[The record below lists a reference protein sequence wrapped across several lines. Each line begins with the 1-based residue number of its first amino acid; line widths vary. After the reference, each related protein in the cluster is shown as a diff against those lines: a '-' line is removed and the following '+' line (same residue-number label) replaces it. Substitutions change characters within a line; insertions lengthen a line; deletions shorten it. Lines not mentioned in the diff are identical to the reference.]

1 MDNSTLRFCHT
12 VHIETTAAPNGKS
25 HMRRFDLRN
34 QIQAGTKEAC
44 RRMGFPRR
52 TNSSVLVQEEAGIH
66 VGISPDL
73 PKTAQHAA
81 SVMLEKYQRWMKRG
95 RYDAWGRYKRHHFVI
110 AVGGGNTLK
119 AQYRA
124 MVDNHHADIDWLN
137 HVRFFFLE
145 ESSGEKN
152 WASAEQSLIMN
163 FIVPLAQ
170 RLIKTKGLRTIA
182 GDLKLDF
189 PADEDDIIDQMIANM
204 INPINL
210 AEVKKALDGN
220 NHRLAL
226 KLARGESER
235 YQREIQN
242 KLGDSMEFHYIIS
255 GIGKNGTL
263 GAFAP
268 YTPELSI
275 KEPGVVVLQ
284 QGKEAL
290 RVALNRGVLISAD
303 YVSLIV
309 SGNLKLRALGRF
321 EMAETTDFEQT
332 VMETPL
338 RMLRETVDIAE
349 KVYIFADQQSLHFDE
364 TVFEYSENGV
374 TMQNKAETREGE
386 ENNGV
391 HILLLHGFM
400 GLFSYTNLLV
410 RLPSAWTV
418 SALHRG
424 SHAKTLNDNE
434 IFPHYALVLR
444 KAILKIWQQG
454 RPAPIVGHSI
464 AGIIMDHLLLSI
476 GSDYD
481 APITPYAKLKGD
493 NKQLVDALRASGI
506 IYLATSAPTDAVHT
520 GENVKSAISHYRK
533 NTSLDYSGFDKTYIH
548 HHGRLES
555 SEDAAVKDSDSLARL
570 GKFLNTRTAEPV
582 VNSFNMVMRYL
593 LNNKTVQQRML
604 NTNIPY
610 VLRLV
615 GNRLLKTASFYGLF
629 KEVDAALHNPVEYQQ
644 RHVKA
649 LDVILAYDIPLLS
662 IIHQDDFLVS
672 AGRHK
677 EEHDYLVA
685 KRKKKEGVSREQ
697 DLQIPARYLMLRR
710 ETKVLPAD
718 PLNPHLLIMA
728 TSNEGN
734 NMARKI
740 TAAMTRFVNENV
752 ARATKK
758 GAIKPLTSVRKWTRD
773 NRPARPRRKSKVA

>member
-1 MDNSTLRFCHT
+1 
-12 VHIETTAAPNGKS
+12 
-25 HMRRFDLRN
+25 MRRFDLHH
-34 QIQAGTKEAC
+34 QIKARAREAC
-44 RRMGFPRR
+44 RRIGLPRR
-52 TNSSVLVQEEAGIH
+52 SSSSVLVQEEAGIH

-73 PKTAQHAA
+73 PETAQHAA
-81 SVMLEKYQRWMKRG
+81 SVMLEKYRRWLKRG

-152 WASAEQSLIMN
+152 WASAEQSLVMN

-170 RLIKTKGLRTIA
+170 ILIKSKGLRAIA
-182 GDLKLDF
+182 EDLKLNF
-189 PADEDDIIDQMIANM
+189 PADEDDVIDQMIASM

-242 KLGDSMEFHYIIS
+242 KLGDSMQFHYIIS

-268 YTPELSI
+268 YTPELRI
-275 KEPGVVVLQ
+275 KEPGVVVLK
-284 QGKEAL
+284 QGQGAL

-321 EMAETTDFEQT
+321 EMAETADFEQT

-338 RMLRETVDIAE
+338 RMLRETHEIAE
-349 KVYIFADQQSLHFDE
+349 KVTIFANQQSLHFDE

-374 TMQNKAETREGE
+374 TMQNKAETRDGE
-386 ENNGV
+386 ENNGI

-424 SHAKTLNDNE
+424 SHAKTLPNDE
-434 IFPHYALVLR
+434 IFPYYARVLR

-464 AGIIMDHLLLSI
+464 AGVMLDHLLLSI
-476 GSDYD
+476 ASDND

-506 IYLATSAPTDAVHT
+506 IYLASWAPTDAVHT
-520 GENVKSAISHYRK
+520 GKNVRNVISHRRQ
-533 NTSLDYSGFDKTYIH
+533 NTPLDYSGFDKTYSH
-548 HHGRLES
+548 NHGRLEP
-555 SEDAAVKDSDSLARL
+555 SEDAAVKDSDSLSRL
-570 GKFLNTRTAEPV
+570 GKFLDTRAAEPM
-582 VNSFNMVMRYL
+582 VNSFNMLMRYL

-629 KEVDAALHNPVEYQQ
+629 KEVDAALHNPVEYQR
-644 RHVKA
+644 RHLKA
-649 LDVILAYDIPLLS
+649 LDVILEYDIPLLS

-672 AGRHK
+672 ARRHK
-677 EEHDYLVA
+677 EEHEYLLA

-710 ETKVLPAD
+710 ETEVLPAD

-734 NMARKI
+734 SMARQI
-740 TAAMTRFVNENV
+740 TSAMTRFVNENV

-758 GAIKPLTSVRKWTRD
+758 GAVKPLASVRKWTRE
-773 NRPARPRRKSKVA
+773 NRPARPGRKSKVA

>member
-1 MDNSTLRFCHT
+1 
-12 VHIETTAAPNGKS
+12 
-25 HMRRFDLRN
+25 MRRFNLRN
-34 QIQAGTKEAC
+34 QITARTREAC
-44 RRMGFPRR
+44 RRIGLPRS
-52 TNSSVLVQEEAGIH
+52 THSSVLVQEEAGIH
-66 VGISPDL
+66 VGISPGL
-73 PKTAQHAA
+73 PETARHAA
-81 SVMLEKYQRWMKRG
+81 SVMLEKYQHWLKRG
-95 RYDAWGRYKRHHFVI
+95 RYNAWGRYKRHHFVI

-124 MVDNHHADIDWLN
+124 MVDNHHADMDWLN

-152 WASAEQSLIMN
+152 WASAEQSLTMN

-170 RLIKTKGLRTIA
+170 MLIKTKGLRATA
-182 GDLKLDF
+182 RDLKLDF
-189 PADEDDIIDQMIANM
+189 PADEDDIIDQMIASM

-220 NHRLAL
+220 NHRLASR
-226 KLARGESER
+226 LARSECQR

-242 KLGDSMEFHYIIS
+242 KLGDSMAFHYIIS

-268 YTPELSI
+268 YTPELRI
-275 KEPGVVVLQ
+275 KEPGVVVLKQ
-284 QGKEAL
+284 AGGAL

-321 EMAETTDFEQT
+321 EMAETADFEQT

-338 RMLRETVDIAE
+338 RMLRETHEIAE
-349 KVYIFADQQSLHFDE
+349 KVTIFADQQSLHFDE

-374 TMQNKAETREGE
+374 SMQNKAETREGE
-386 ENNGV
+386 ESDGI

-410 RLPSAWTV
+410 RLPSDWTV

-424 SHAKTLNDNE
+424 SHAKTLNDDE
-434 IFPHYALVLR
+434 IFPHYARVLR

-454 RPAPIVGHSI
+454 RPAPVAGHSI
-464 AGIIMDHLLLSI
+464 AGVMLDHLLLSI
-476 GSDYD
+476 GNGADTT
-481 APITPYAKLKGD
+481 ITPYAELQGD
-493 NKQLVDALRASGI
+493 DKQLVDALRAGGI
-506 IYLATSAPTDAVHT
+506 IYLATWAPTDAVHT
-520 GENVKSAISHYRK
+520 GENVRNVIAHHRQ
-533 NTSLDYSGFDKTYIH
+533 NTQLDYSGFDKTYVRH
-548 HHGRLES
+548 SGRLEP
-555 SEDAAVKDSDSLARL
+555 SEDAAVSDSDNLARL
-570 GKFLNTRTAEPV
+570 GKFLNTRTAEPM

-604 NTNIPY
+604 NTDIPY

-629 KEVDAALHNPVEYQQ
+629 KEVDAALHNPVEYQR
-644 RHVKA
+644 RHLKA
-649 LDVILAYDIPLLS
+649 LDLILEYDIPLLS
-662 IIHQDDFLVS
+662 IVHQDDFLVS
-672 AGRHK
+672 ARRHR
-677 EEHDYLVA
+677 EEHNYLVA
-685 KRKKKEGVSREQ
+685 KRKKKEGVSAEQ
-697 DLQIPARYLMLRR
+697 DLRVPARYLMLRR
-710 ETKVLPAD
+710 EAKVLPAD
-718 PLNPHLLIMA
+718 PLNPHLMIMA

-734 NMARKI
+734 NMARQI
-740 TAAMTRFVNENV
+740 TATMTRFVNENV

-758 GAIKPLTSVRKWTRD
+758 GAVKPLASVRKWARD
-773 NRPARPRRKSKVA
+773 NRPARPGRKSKVA